1 MKSFWI
7 IIFLAI
13 IQGLTEPIPVS
24 SSGHLVLAQ
33 VLFGI
38 ESNDATLEILLHGG
52 SLIAVVLF
60 YFSDIKGLIVDNIE
74 FVFQKKKEKKAAFDY
89 AIKLVIAT
97 IPAGIIGLL
106 FKDNIEEALS
116 NPRIVGYSL
125 LFTALM
131 LASTYLVSKTPKRQ
145 ITPLRA
151 LIIGLGQAVAL
162 LPGVSRSGMTT
173 STAMLT
179 KADPADAM
187 RFSFLMFVPIATLV
201 MLLGIPEIL
210 NQPNISDYAI
220 SYLVAIVV
228 STIVTFYAMRLV
240 KLVLKSRKYHWF
252 SLYCAALGVLV
263 LFIF

>member
-24 SSGHLVLAQ
+24 SSGHLVLVQ

-52 SLIAVVLF
+52 SLIAVILF
-60 YFSDIKGLIVDNIE
+60 YFSDIKGLVVDNIE

-89 AIKLVIAT
+89 LLKLIIAT
-97 IPAGIIGLL
+97 IPAGIIGLM

-116 NPRIVGYSL
+116 SPRFVGYSL
-125 LFTALM
+125 LFTALV
-131 LASTYLVSKTPKRQ
+131 LASTYLVSKKPKRE
-145 ITPLRA
+145 ITPMRA
-151 LIIGLGQAVAL
+151 LIIGIGQAIAL

-179 KADPADAM
+179 QADPADAM

-201 MLLGIPEIL
+201 MLIGIPEIL
-210 NQPNISDYAI
+210 AQPDFGEYAI

-228 STIVTFYAMRLV
+228 SGFVTFYAMRLV

-252 SLYCAALGVLV
+252 SLYCATLGILV
-263 LFIF
+263 LFVF

>member
-7 IIFLAI
+7 ILFLAI
-13 IQGLTEPIPVS
+13 LQGLTEPIPVS

-33 VLFGI
+33 ALFGI

-60 YFSDIKGLIVDNIE
+60 YFTDIKGLVVDNIQ

-89 AIKLVIAT
+89 ALKLVIAT

-106 FKDNIEEALS
+106 FKDNIEATLS
-116 NPRIVGYSL
+116 NPRVVGYTL
-125 LFTALM
+125 LFTAFM
-131 LASTYLVSKTPKRQ
+131 LASTYLVSAKPKKE
-145 ITPLRA
+145 ITPLKA
-151 LIIGLGQAVAL
+151 LIIGIAQAVAL

-179 KADPADAM
+179 QTDPADAM
-187 RFSFLMFVPIATLV
+187 RFSFLMFIPIATLV
-201 MLLGIPEIL
+201 LLLGIPEIL
-210 NQPNISDYAI
+210 AQPNFGDYAL
-220 SYLVAIVV
+220 SYLVAVIASGV
-228 STIVTFYAMRLV
+228 VTFYAMRLV

-252 SLYCAALGVLV
+252 SLYCATLGVLV
-263 LFIF
+263 LFMY